1 MERMP
6 IMEDKR
12 QAERYPPLPNVE
24 AIFSTGT
31 EDKQIMARSSHVLDI
46 SNRGCC
52 FTSGDVVPLRQGMSG
67 RLTLQAGFQNDEI
80 ENVKIKRK
88 WSDGIALSFAPLEL
102 IDKYCLTDK
111 KMRLE
116 FAYKDYD
123 LVHREIMDIKSC
135 RTNIFVGTLGV
146 IGAIGVAIIGILGTT
161 LSTSWNNW
169 LPFAATIPTLLLTC
183 SILSTI
189 HKAKGINV
197 RAGYM
202 EALSEYLAWGKVPE
216 FFCGWARANRVG
228 KRCEIFKKMGHKLDQ
243 GLKPTCKGDPN
254 CSELAKEFTR
264 EYIKHIELKP
274 YLLESFTSLSTHIYA
289 GAYLISV
296 VSVLTATMRALRNKI
311 SDFEPEMYWLLVTIG
326 AVITFLLIIA
336 NVLFNKRGGGSKSGQ
351 PNIYRRFGGKFFDN
365 LFKVYKHS
373 AALVLP
379 AFLIALIL
387 VKEGGF
393 PKVISTIAVYGLGA
407 VITAAC
413 ISAGYSFYNK
423 LYSLRRGHHSLA
435 RWRYIWRL
443 RFAICPLMIQDTAP
457 TAVNDI

>member
-12 QAERYPPLPNVE
+12 QAERYQPLPNVE

-31 EDKQIMARSSHVLDI
+31 EDKQITARSSRVSDI
-46 SNRGCC
+46 SNIGCC

-67 RLTLQAGFQNDEI
+67 RLTLQAGCQKDKI
-80 ENVKIKRK
+80 ENAKIKRK
-88 WSDGIALSFAPLEL
+88 WSDGIALSFAPSEL
-102 IDKYCLTDK
+102 TDRYCLTDK
-111 KMRLE
+111 QMKLE

-146 IGAIGVAIIGILGTT
+146 IGAMGVAIVGILGTADAT
-161 LSTSWNNW
+161 TWDNW

-216 FFCGWARANRVG
+216 FFCGWARASRVG
-228 KRCEIFKKMGHKLDQ
+228 KRCEIFNKMGHKLDQ
-243 GLKPTCKGDPN
+243 GLKPTCKGEPN

-264 EYIKHIELKP
+264 EYVKHIELKP

-296 VSVLTATMRALRNKI
+296 VSLLAATMRALRNKVI
-311 SDFEPEMYWLLVTIG
+311 GFQSEWYWIVVGIG
-326 AVITFLLIIA
+326 AIFTGLFIIA
-336 NVLFNKRGGGSKSGQ
+336 NILSNKWGGRRNEDRSGK
-351 PNIYRRFGGKFFDN
+351 PRSHKGTFVER
-365 LFKVYKHS
+365 LFKFYKHFAGFS
-373 AALVLP
+373 LP
-379 AFLIALIL
+379 CLLIVLIL
-387 VKEGGF
+387 SKGDGLYH
-393 PKVISTIAVYGLGA
+393 IIRMIAAYGLGA
-407 VITAAC
+407 VITAAFM
-413 ISAGYSFYNK
+413 SAGYSFYNK
-423 LYSLRRGHHSLA
+423 LSSLRRGHHSLA

-443 RFAICPLMIQDTAP
+443 RFAICPRMIQYSTGH
-457 TAVNDI
+457 